1 MANKTL
7 FTSWLGKLVPA
18 ADARNEADGAAY
30 ALGPKG
36 ALAQY
41 AATGCLN
48 RTYYA
53 TAEAQLAELLALCAQ
68 VEPDFIARAA
78 IYCRERGHMK
88 DVPALLCAHLCV
100 RAPSLFEQIFPRVI
114 TNGRMLRTFVQIVR
128 SGVVGRKSLGTLP
141 RRAVRTWLEGQ
152 SDEGI
157 LHASVGNAPS
167 LADVLKLAHP
177 RPKDDARRALYG
189 WVLSRPHDAALLPEQ
204 VKRFEAFK
212 LDPTGDVPE
221 VPFQL
226 LTALSLGQREWS
238 AIARTAGW
246 QMTRMNLQTFARH
259 GVFDSPKRVA
269 LVAQRLRDREQIRR
283 ARALPYQLLM
293 AHAMSDG
300 LPAAITEA
308 LQDALEHS
316 LANVPAI
323 EGGVFIL
330 PDVSGSMSSPVTGFR
345 KGATTKVRCID
356 VAALFAAALARK
368 SPGAEILPFA
378 EGVKHARLNPRD
390 SVATNAAR
398 LAELGGGGTNC
409 AAPLELLNQR
419 RAKGAMVI
427 YLSDNQSWM
436 DGGRARGTATMQA
449 WETFRARNPG
459 ARLVCIDLQPYGST
473 QAKERADVLNVGGF
487 SDQVFTLVSAFAKGE
502 LSEDHWVAAINA
514 VPLETT

>member
-7 FTSWLGKLVPA
+7 FTSWVGKLVPS
-18 ADARNEADGAAY
+18 ADARNEAGGEAY
-30 ALGPKG
+30 SLGPRG

-48 RTYYA
+48 RTFYA
-53 TAEAQLAELLALCAQ
+53 TAETQLSQVLALCAQ

-78 IYCRERGHMK
+78 VYCREQGHMK
-88 DVPALLCAHLCV
+88 DVPALLCAHLSL
-100 RAPSLFEQIFPRVI
+100 RAPSRFEQIFPRVI
-114 TNGRMLRTFVQIVR
+114 TDGRMLRTFVQIVR

-141 RRAVRTWLEGQ
+141 RRAVRSWLEGQ

-157 LHASVGNAPS
+157 LRASVGNAPS

-177 RPKDDARRALYG
+177 RPKDDTRRALYG
-189 WVLSRPHDAALLPEQ
+189 WVLARPHDAALLPEQ

-212 LDPTGDVPE
+212 ADPSGDVPE
-221 VPFQL
+221 VPFQM
-226 LTALSLGQREWS
+226 LTSLALGQREWS
-238 AIARTAGW
+238 TIARTAGW

-259 GVFDSPKRVA
+259 GVFESPK
-269 LVAQRLRDREQIRR
+269 LVTLIAQRLRNREQIRR

-293 AHAMSDG
+293 AHAMSEG
-300 LPAAITEA
+300 LPREICDA

-330 PDVSGSMSSPVTGFR
+330 PDVSGSMSSPLTGFR
-345 KGATTKVRCID
+345 SGATTKVRCID

-368 SPGAEILPFA
+368 SPGAEVIPFA
-378 EGVKHARLNPRD
+378 EGVKNARLNPRD
-390 SVATNAAR
+390 SVATNAAK
-398 LAELGGGGTNC
+398 LAALGGGGTNC

-436 DGGRARGTATMQA
+436 GAGRGRGTATMQA

-459 ARLVCIDLQPYGST
+459 ARLVCIDLQPYGTS
-473 QAKERADVLNVGGF
+473 QAQERAEVMNVGGF
-487 SDQVFTLVSAFAKGE
+487 SDQVFTLISAFAKGE

-514 VPLETT
+514 VSL